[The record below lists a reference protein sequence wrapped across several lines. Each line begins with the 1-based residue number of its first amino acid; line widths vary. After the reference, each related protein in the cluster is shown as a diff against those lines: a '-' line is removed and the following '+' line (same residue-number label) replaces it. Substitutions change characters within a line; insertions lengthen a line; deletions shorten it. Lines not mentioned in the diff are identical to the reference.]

1 MYAGRIA
8 SCPLVTYDVYADGTD
23 RRTDGRTPEHYVT
36 LRRRQHNLSFA
47 KLKNLNKRKDGGT
60 SKVEW

>member
-23 RRTDGRTPEHYVT
+23 RRTDGRTDGRQNIT
-36 LRRRQHNLSFA
+36 LRLDAVSIILVSPN
-47 KLKNLNKRKDGGT
+47 
-60 SKVEW
+60 